1 MHDSISGTE
10 ATLCTEEKHMKIEKQ
25 QELGTNSMEEGDKYF
40 IDIKLEDMENTSGER
55 QEYWLL

>member
-10 ATLCTEEKHMKIEKQ
+10 ATLYTEEKQMKIEKQ

-40 IDIKLEDMENTSGER
+40 IDINLEDMENTSGER